1 MDQQV
6 IALFTNLA
14 TLRNVS
20 VAVGTFAFMW
30 SAIQYATAGG
40 SPHQMEHGKAGMKA
54 SAIGVGAVVL
64 ASAIV
69 NIVFNA
75 LSAAPAAG

>member
-14 TLRNVS
+14 AVLRNIV

-30 SAIQYATAGG
+30 GALQYGTAGG
-40 SPHQMEHGKAGMKA
+40 SPHQMEQGKAAMKA
-54 SAIGVGAVVL
+54 SAVMVAAVVL
-64 ASAIV
+64 ASTIV

-75 LSAAPAAG
+75 LAGGGAG